1 MNIRYENATTCDIEI
16 IFQLNKK
23 LIEKYEDISKIDYKK
38 VLEWVRKKIESN
50 INEYTCIFENDNK
63 VGYFYFHKVE
73 EKMEVDDLY
82 IFKEYR
88 NRGIGTEILKKCISE
103 TNLPI
108 FLYVFTKN
116 TKAVSLYEKLGFKV
130 VENIKD
136 SRYVMERLQNIM

>member
-16 IFQLNKK
+16 IFQLNKT